1 MVAIFL
7 NTKEQTRIVSSLFT
21 WKMWNMEDT
30 GGEKQE
36 LEEWENHAEESLEQ
50 PREHPRQLE

>member
-1 MVAIFL
+1 
-7 NTKEQTRIVSSLFT
+7 
-21 WKMWNMEDT
+21 MWNMEDT

-36 LEEWENHAEESLEQ
+36 LEEWENQAEESLEQ